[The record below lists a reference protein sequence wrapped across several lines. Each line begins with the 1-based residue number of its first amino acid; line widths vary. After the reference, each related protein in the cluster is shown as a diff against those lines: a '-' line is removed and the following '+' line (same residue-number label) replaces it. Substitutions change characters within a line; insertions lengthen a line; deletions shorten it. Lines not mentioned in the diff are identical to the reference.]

1 MKKLLFFSTVLSLII
16 TSCSDDNNSTKDS
29 SVLPKTITYT
39 YPPETEKAIEIGLV
53 KYDGNKIN
61 SIIGAN
67 KRTLFTYTD
76 NLITKQ
82 EVYEKDRQG
91 KEFKSK
97 EAFYTYKNGKLDTK
111 ISNTSDALNPDWVY
125 TQKTVYTH
133 SSNELISYITY
144 SVNNDTK
151 VETKTIEGTL
161 TYENGNLV
169 KRAGNIWSYVY
180 EYDTKNNP
188 LKNIVGLD
196 LLLDDIR
203 EIGKNNVVKI
213 TNKPSPTSNPVIFLR
228 DYTYDDK
235 NYPTKNRSYSNG
247 GTVEFDIEYTY

>member
-1 MKKLLFFSTVLSLII
+1 MKKLVLLSAIISLVI
-16 TSCSDDNNSTKDS
+16 TSCSSDTDS
-29 SVLPKTITYT
+29 KKENLILPKTITYT

-53 KYDGNKIN
+53 RYDGNKIN

-82 EVYEKDRQG
+82 VVYEKDKQG

-97 EAFYTYKNGKLDTK
+97 EAFYSYKNGKLDTK
-111 ISNTSDALNPDWVY
+111 ISHTSDALSPDWVF
-125 TQKTVYTH
+125 THKTVYMH
-133 SSNELISYITY
+133 SSNELISFVTY
-144 SVNNDTK
+144 SINNDTK

-161 TYENGNLV
+161 NYENGNLV
-169 KRAGNIWSYVY
+169 RRAGNIWSYVY
-180 EYDTKNNP
+180 EYDNKNNP

-213 TNKPSPTSNPVIFLR
+213 TNKPSPNSTPAIFLR
-228 DYTYDDK
+228 DYTYDDN
-235 NYPTKNRSYSNG
+235 NYPTKNTSYTNS
-247 GTVEFDIEYTY
+247 GTIEFDIEYTY

>member
-1 MKKLLFFSTVLSLII
+1 MKKLLFLSTVLSLII
-16 TSCSDDNNSTKDS
+16 TSCSSDDNSAKDS

-39 YPPETEKAIEIGLV
+39 YPPEDEKPIEIGLV
-53 KYDGNKIN
+53 RYDGNKIN

-91 KEFKSK
+91 KEYKTK

-111 ISNTSDALNPDWVY
+111 ISNTSNILSPDY
-125 TQKTVYTH
+125 ISTQKTVYTH
-133 SSNELISYITY
+133 SSNEQISYITY

-180 EYDTKNNP
+180 EYDNKNNP

-213 TNKPSPTSNPVIFLR
+213 TNKPSLTSNPAIFLR

-235 NYPTKNRSYSNG
+235 NYPTKNRSYTNG